1 MVVLC
6 LLKKI
11 YDDRNDEIRMLFT
24 CYTEIYTAEWEAD
37 RTFRTFEVLQHWL
50 LASEA
55 KCSQNNQLPLRLMF
69 TVQQRFNEAA
79 MKL

>member
-1 MVVLC
+1 
-6 LLKKI
+6 
-11 YDDRNDEIRMLFT
+11 MLFSR
-24 CYTEIYTAEWEAD
+24 YTEIYTAEREAGGNTN
-37 RTFRTFEVLQHWL
+37 RRQNLLRYIHFRTFEVLQHWL

-69 TVQQRFNEAA
+69 TVQQGFNEAA